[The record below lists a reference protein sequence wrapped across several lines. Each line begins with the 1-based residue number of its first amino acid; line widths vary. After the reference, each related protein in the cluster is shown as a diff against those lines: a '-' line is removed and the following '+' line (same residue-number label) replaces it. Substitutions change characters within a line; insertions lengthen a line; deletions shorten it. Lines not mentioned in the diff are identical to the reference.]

1 MIVHTHACVC
11 IYVHMFTC
19 VHALALEPIRMETE
33 GTWLDGLPGTSKT
46 STCGPS
52 LSLCPSPAGRG
63 EGSGL
68 GLQMAT
74 GASLLVGSAVW
85 ALWETAGLQ
94 GYEGNAQGTASLP
107 SSSVNFLSIF
117 SLPSL
122 TDQLRGSPIN
132 CLSLPNSYNTL
143 HLTLSTCHRQPP
155 VTHGY

>member
-1 MIVHTHACVC
+1 MAQ
-11 IYVHMFTC
+11 YQEEFSKG
-19 VHALALEPIRMETE
+19 LAPHL
-33 GTWLDGLPGTSKT
+33 
-46 STCGPS
+46 GP
-52 LSLCPSPAGRG
+52 PRG
-63 EGSGL
+63 IPENRT
-68 GLQMAT
+68 QMAT